1 MSPRQE
7 ITLLSVK
14 REEQMECQ
22 VKDITVYYEE
32 IGSGRALVAL
42 HGAPLDHRHI
52 LNDLEPLVV
61 NRAGW
66 RRIYPDLPG
75 MGRTRAADWIT
86 HQDHMLDIILEFI
99 DTIAPEE
106 RFVIVGTSYGGYLAR
121 GVVYR
126 KGAQID
132 GMFINVP
139 VIEADESKAEL
150 PQPKVVKEDAEFLAA
165 LGPDE
170 QNMRDFIVA
179 QSPELLQEFRQWF
192 SPAGALADHAFLER
206 LEKNN
211 SFNFNVDLLSEPF
224 LAPSLILTGRH
235 DNWCGYR
242 DAYKLL
248 DNYPRAT
255 YVVLDRAGHALAIE
269 QKALFRALAGE
280 WLDRVEEYS
289 LMKTSQ

>member
-52 LNDLEPLVV
+52 LNDLEPLFV

-75 MGRTRAADWIT
+75 MGKTRAADWIT

>member
-1 MSPRQE
+1 
-7 ITLLSVK
+7 
-14 REEQMECQ
+14 MECQ

-32 IGSGRALVAL
+32 IDSGRPLVAL

-52 LNDLEPLVV
+52 LNDLEPLFV

-75 MGRTRAADWIT
+75 MGKTRAADWIT
-86 HQDHMLDIILEFI
+86 RQDHMLDIILEFI
-99 DTIAPEE
+99 ATIAPED

-139 VIEADESKAEL
+139 VIEADESQAEL

-170 QNMRDFIVA
+170 QHMRDFIVA

-224 LAPSLILTGRH
+224 PAPSLILTGRH

>member
-1 MSPRQE
+1 
-7 ITLLSVK
+7 
-14 REEQMECQ
+14 MECQ

-32 IGSGRALVAL
+32 IGSGRPLFIL
-42 HGAPLDHRHI
+42 HGMPLDHRHM
-52 LNDLEPLVV
+52 LNDLEPLFV
-61 NRAGW
+61 NREGW

-75 MGRTRAADWIT
+75 MGKTAAGWVT
-86 HQDHMLDIILEFI
+86 HQDHMLEIVLEFI
-99 DTIAPEE
+99 DAVAPEE
-106 RFVIVGTSYGGYLAR
+106 RFVVVGTSYGGYLAR

-139 VIEADESKAEL
+139 VVEADEAKAEL
-150 PQPKVVKEDAEFLAA
+150 PQQKVIKEDAEFLAA
-165 LGPDE
+165 LRPDE
-170 QNMRDFIVA
+170 QDMRDFIVV

-192 SPAGALADHAFLER
+192 SPAGALADHTFLER
-206 LEKNN
+206 LDQNK
-211 SFNFNVDLLSEPF
+211 SFSFNVDLLAEPF

-242 DAYKLL
+242 DAYKIL

-255 YVVLDRAGHALAIE
+255 YVVLDRAGHILAIE

-280 WLDRVEEYS
+280 WLDRVEEYT
-289 LMKTSQ
+289 LTNTGQHH

>member
-1 MSPRQE
+1 
-7 ITLLSVK
+7 
-14 REEQMECQ
+14 MECQ

-52 LNDLEPLVV
+52 LNDLEPLFV

-75 MGRTRAADWIT
+75 MGKTRAADWIT
-86 HQDHMLDIILEFI
+86 NQDHMLDIILEFI

>member
-1 MSPRQE
+1 
-7 ITLLSVK
+7 
-14 REEQMECQ
+14 MECQ
-22 VKDITVYYEE
+22 VKDITIYYEE
-32 IGSGRALVAL
+32 VGSGRPLVAL

-52 LNDLEPLVV
+52 LNDLEPLFV

-75 MGRTRAADWIT
+75 MGKTRAADWIT
-86 HQDHMLDIILEFI
+86 HQDHMLDIVLAFI

-106 RFVIVGTSYGGYLAR
+106 RFVVVGTSYGGYLAR

-126 KGAQID
+126 NGTQID

-150 PQPKVVKEDAEFLAA
+150 PQQQVIKEDAVFLAA
-165 LGPDE
+165 LRPDE
-170 QNMRDFIVA
+170 QNMRDFIVV

-192 SPAGALADHAFLER
+192 SPAGAMADHAFLER
-206 LEKNN
+206 LDKNN
-211 SFNFNVDLLSEPF
+211 SFSFNVDLLSEPF
-224 LAPSLILTGRH
+224 PAPSLILTGRY

-242 DAYKLL
+242 DGFKIL

-269 QKALFRALAGE
+269 QKALYRALADE
-280 WLDRVEEYS
+280 WLDRVEEYT
-289 LMKTSQ
+289 LMNTGQ

>member
-1 MSPRQE
+1 
-7 ITLLSVK
+7 
-14 REEQMECQ
+14 MECQ

-52 LNDLEPLVV
+52 LNDLEPLFV

-75 MGRTRAADWIT
+75 MGKTRAADWIT